1 LGSNR
6 ILYTYRRVQPDAVR
20 EELKRLEGTWE
31 ITDVLVDGKHPDRG
45 PPMQLTIK
53 GDTLT
58 ATRKGVVAVSGTLK
72 LDPGMN
78 PKTLDFIPTG
88 GPGKN
93 SPRALMLYDL
103 NGDELRLC
111 EQTPDG
117 KGTALPRPA
126 EFSAGADSGR
136 SISTLRRVNPGK

>member
-1 LGSNR
+1 ML
-6 ILYTYRRVQPDAVR
+6 
-20 EELKRLEGTWE
+20 
-31 ITDVLVDGKHPDRG
+31 
-45 PPMQLTIK
+45 LTIE
-53 GDTLT
+53 GETLT
-58 ATRKGVVAVSGTLK
+58 ATREGVVAVSGTLK
-72 LDPGMN
+72 LDPGRK

-93 SPRALMLYDL
+93 GPPALMLYEL

-126 EFSAGADSGR
+126 KFSAGPGSGR